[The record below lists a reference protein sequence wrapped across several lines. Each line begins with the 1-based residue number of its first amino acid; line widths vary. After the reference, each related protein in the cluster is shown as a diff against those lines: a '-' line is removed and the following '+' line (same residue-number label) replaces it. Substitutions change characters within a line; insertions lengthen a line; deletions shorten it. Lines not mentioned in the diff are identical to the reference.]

1 MINLLSKVSIIDNSG
16 AKEGIMIKR
25 LIPKTSTKNSPATV
39 GHVISISVRKT
50 VPFARKANATNP
62 GGQIIQKKN
71 KVQRKNVYQALIV
84 RTKKKNN
91 IIQKKEY
98 QKFMLNAETK
108 INLEKKINDFGGEYA
123 NNIYK
128 FVNNPP
134 LPSEG
139 IRSEGADQ
147 GDLLESPYILKESS
161 KKTNL
166 SKSQVLYGGSKKNYL
181 FKNNLNTQKLGGHKI
196 SWKDNAVV
204 LIKLIKSEYQ
214 PIGTRIK
221 GPICKSLKMQ
231 KGCLKIVSI
240 SSIN

>member
-84 RTKKKNN
+84 RTKKNNN

-98 QKFMLNAETK
+98 QNFISSQGNAEIK
-108 INLEKKINDFGGEYA
+108 KNISKEKTNIQKNFGGEYA

-128 FVNNPP
+128 FRNNSVYNFKSPYST
-134 LPSEG
+134 PSE
-139 IRSEGADQ
+139 RVE
-147 GDLLESPYILKESS
+147 

-166 SKSQVLYGGSKKNYL
+166 LKSHNYF

-196 SWKDNAVV
+196 SWKDNAAV